1 MFGRG
6 DLEEAKALRDSFA
19 RARQGRGRATNNY
32 TNTSQRGRGHGARQP
47 PAAQHGHQQQRGGFH
62 QQRGGFHQ
70 QGSAHHQY
78 GSFSTNPGSF
88 APPQQPLQPSPQPQP
103 RRNELLNFN
112 RPLAYQSGQ
121 RQENMPPQQQQQST
135 VPGSTHSPAL
145 TPAPAPTSAFPFSTP
160 TPTTFTTAN
169 SGRTA
174 NLPQID
180 EEGEKSQR
188 ASQNAN
194 EKRTQQARK
203 ADVDADGTD
212 EITPARY
219 GGLSASRWN
228 TDDVSHSESSF
239 MDIDEEEQQ
248 EQQEQPDDTRDG
260 SQQGGLAP
268 PGRIVTSG
276 MLQGPGLRS
285 SRWNSSGQY
294 R

>member
-6 DLEEAKALRDSFA
+6 NLEEAKALRDSFA
-19 RARQGRGRATNNY
+19 RARQGRGRARSNY
-32 TNTSQRGRGHGARQP
+32 TNTSQRGRGHGAGQP
-47 PAAQHGHQQQRGGFH
+47 SAAQHGQQQRGGFH

-88 APPQQPLQPSPQPQP
+88 APPQQPPQPNPQP
-103 RRNELLNFN
+103 RPRSNELLNFN

-121 RQENMPPQQQQQST
+121 RQENMPPQQQQST
-135 VPGSTHSPAL
+135 VPGSAHSPAL
-145 TPAPAPTSAFPFSTP
+145 TPAPAATSSFLFSTP

-188 ASQNAN
+188 ASQKAN

-203 ADVDADGTD
+203 ASVAADDTD

-228 TDDVSHSESSF
+228 TDEVSHSESSF
-239 MDIDEEEQQ
+239 MDIDEEE
-248 EQQEQPDDTRDG
+248 EEEEEQPDDTQDD

-276 MLQGPGLRS
+276 MLRGPGLRS
-285 SRWNSSGQY
+285 SRWNSRGHY

>member
-6 DLEEAKALRDSFA
+6 DLEQAKALRDSFA
-19 RARQGRGRATNNY
+19 RARQGRGRASSNY
-32 TNTSQRGRGHGARQP
+32 TNTSQRGRGHGAGQP
-47 PAAQHGHQQQRGGFH
+47 PAAQHGQQQRGGFH

-88 APPQQPLQPSPQPQP
+88 APPQQPPQPNTQP
-103 RRNELLNFN
+103 PPCSDELLNFN
-112 RPLAYQSGQ
+112 RPLAYRPGQ
-121 RQENMPPQQQQQST
+121 RQENMPPQQQQST
-135 VPGSTHSPAL
+135 VPGS
-145 TPAPAPTSAFPFSTP
+145 APTSTFLLSTP

-188 ASQNAN
+188 ASQNSN

-203 ADVDADGTD
+203 ADVAADDTD

-228 TDDVSHSESSF
+228 TDEVSHSESSF
-239 MDIDEEEQQ
+239 MDIDEDEE
-248 EQQEQPDDTRDG
+248 EPQEQPDDTRDD

-276 MLQGPGLRS
+276 MLRGPGLRS
-285 SRWNSSGQY
+285 SRWNSRGQY